1 MAAELTLSV
10 RRGLV
15 EWQGSEMSLTTQAK
29 LLGLN
34 RSGLYYQPRLPS
46 EAEVQIKHRIDEI
59 YTAIPFY
66 GSRKVT
72 AQLQREGH
80 VVCRETVR
88 RYMREMG
95 LQAIYPRP
103 NLSKRRLEDKVYP
116 YLLKNIT
123 ASYPNHVWGIDI
135 TYIRLRRGWLY
146 LVAILDWYSRYV
158 LSWQLD
164 DTLEMPFVL
173 AAVDQALAQATPV
186 IWNSDQGSHF
196 TSPQYT
202 QRLLTADVRISMDGR
217 GRALDNIFTERL
229 WRSLKYEE
237 VYLHDYET
245 PRQARLGIAA
255 YFTFYN
261 EKRLHESLGYHTP
274 AEVYPTG
281 SPVVVLPTEG

>member
-274 AEVYPTG
+274 AEVYLTG

>member
-1 MAAELTLSV
+1 
-10 RRGLV
+10 
-15 EWQGSEMSLTTQAK
+15 MSLTTQAK